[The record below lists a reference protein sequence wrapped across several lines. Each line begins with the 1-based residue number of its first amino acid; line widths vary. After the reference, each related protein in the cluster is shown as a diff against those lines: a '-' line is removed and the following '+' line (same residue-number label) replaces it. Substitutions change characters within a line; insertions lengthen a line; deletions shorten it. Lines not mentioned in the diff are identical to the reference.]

1 MRFVIM
7 YKQITCKD
15 FEQKNKEDGSNHILI
30 KTNCH
35 LRLSNFEQ
43 EGVKV
48 LVIAQSVMF
57 LPRVYNMAPQIIH
70 TESYLDLQQKRY
82 ASY

>member
-1 MRFVIM
+1 M

-57 LPRVYNMAPQIIH
+57 LPRVYNMALLIIH
-70 TESYLDLQQKRY
+70 PESLPTLTFLINREALIKG
-82 ASY
+82 